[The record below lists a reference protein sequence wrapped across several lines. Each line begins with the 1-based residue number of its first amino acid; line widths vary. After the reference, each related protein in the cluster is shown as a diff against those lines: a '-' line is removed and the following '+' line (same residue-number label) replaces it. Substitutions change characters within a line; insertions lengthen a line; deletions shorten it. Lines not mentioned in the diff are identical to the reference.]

1 MFGVLSIT
9 VVSAAICILLT
20 SGYVLSIT
28 LTFHLQLF
36 GIIFGIIKYFMGFY
50 MEMKENEMYSDNDP
64 RIKSY
69 FWKLV

>member
-50 MEMKENEMYSDNDP
+50 MEMK
-64 RIKSY
+64 
-69 FWKLV
+69 